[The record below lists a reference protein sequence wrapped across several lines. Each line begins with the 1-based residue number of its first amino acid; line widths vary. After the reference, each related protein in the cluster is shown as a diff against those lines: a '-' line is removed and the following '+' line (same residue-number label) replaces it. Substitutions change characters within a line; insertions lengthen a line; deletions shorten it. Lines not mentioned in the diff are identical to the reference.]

1 MKTLT
6 EHIRLVVGARLR
18 AMLRLP
24 AMPRLRA
31 MLRGKSPASGLLP
44 CAAPLSCSPFLLLPL
59 FLLLVPA
66 ARAQWQSTIYNLK
79 GGWNSIY
86 LHGEATYAT
95 IDTLFADRTEIIA
108 IWRWN
113 PNPSQIQ
120 FSSSSLVPTAG
131 TPEWS
136 VWTRGG
142 SANTLTTLSGQA
154 AYLVQ
159 CSGAATDAYSVPIV
173 QKVLPPRS
181 TWVRNGAN
189 FLGFP
194 TRLTSSY
201 PTLANYFA
209 TFSVAIATNSKIYR
223 YEGGA
228 LGASNPVQV
237 FSTVSE
243 TVDRTQAYWF
253 ESAIV
258 GNFYGPLEVSPSNL
272 EGLIYGRNG
281 SLISV
286 RVRNRTAAPVN
297 LTVAPVT
304 STAAPVGQDRVTAAV
319 PLTYRT
325 GDNVTEPYVFT
336 PVTTAIG
343 VVVGPQSKVE
353 LFFGVNRAQMTGATD
368 ALYASLLR
376 FTEGGNLMDVY
387 LPVSARVTSLS
398 GLWIGDVAVSN
409 VLNQTP
415 AQRFVVDVTRTVQP
429 VTLTGGSGSGATATA
444 TLGGWALTAL
454 TVANGGSGYTVAPAV
469 VLSGGGGTGATAT
482 ATVSGRSL
490 TALTVT
496 YGGSDYTAAPTVS
509 LSGGGGTGA
518 TATATLSGGV
528 VTGFTVANGGSN
540 YTSAPSVSLA
550 IGTGA
555 TATATV
561 SGGAV
566 TALTVTSGGSNYT
579 TAPIVAVSG
588 GTGAIATAT
597 LVNGSVTG
605 FTITNGG
612 SGYAP
617 TVTSE
622 TGALAVQGASA
633 TLVPLRLP
641 VGIGGALT
649 YQWKKDGQAIADA
662 TASSLVLSSA
672 DQTASGA
679 FGSTTPRSFPLRV
692 ILHVDDAGTARLLS
706 HVFMGKLAAAPN
718 NLGLCTLEAALK
730 QDEKARAQRF
740 TSAHLPLDT
749 VVGSGSGSV
758 GLGQTLER
766 SIFIPHNAPTNPYVH
781 TYHPDHDNRNA
792 RFDGPVSAGI
802 ESPAITRAF
811 SFAFTTTPPSGTS
824 SQGWGSS
831 VIGGNYT
838 EILSGIRKARLPDGT
853 TTQSV
858 TVTGTFVLRRVSELG
873 SLTTN

>member
-24 AMPRLRA
+24 AMLRLRAMLRLPA

-95 IDTLFADRTEIIA
+95 IDTLFAERTEIIE

-120 FSSSSLVPTAG
+120 FSSSSLLPTAG

-154 AYLVQ
+154 AYLVK
-159 CSGAATDAYSVPIV
+159 CSAETAAFSVPIV

-194 TRLTSSY
+194 TRLTGSY

-209 TFSVAIATNSKIYR
+209 TFPVAIATNSKIYR

-304 STAAPVGQDRVTAAV
+304 STPAPVGQDQVTAAV

-325 GDNVTEPYVFT
+325 FDTATGAYVFT

-343 VVVGPQSKVE
+343 VVVGPAVGPQSTVE

-482 ATVSGRSL
+482 ATI
-490 TALTVT
+490 
-496 YGGSDYTAAPTVS
+496 
-509 LSGGGGTGA
+509 
-518 TATATLSGGV
+518 SGGV

-540 YTSAPSVSLA
+540 YTSAPTVGLA

-605 FTITNGG
+605 FKITNGG